1 MNSRISLNITNNT
14 TGNIPL
20 SLLGNDANLAD
31 NSNASTRYLYDV
43 SGVSFTTLNTV
54 SVEYKPTLQT
64 FYSTFVASFS
74 GGNLS
79 GVLNALNTLGIGE
92 FYSFTSGP
100 STFIANNDNN
110 YAFGVLIC
118 YVGSNPQCSYQYN
131 VTATAISDS
140 AIKINTIQTVTFIN
154 PTSVSGHL
162 NNPSATPI
170 GGGLVNGDSV
180 EFLGTSPTAV
190 VTLTYNIKNETTG
203 AILFSGTITSSNT
216 PFSFTFVVST
226 GNSYSIE
233 MYQV

>member
-20 SLLGNDANLAD
+20 SLLGNEANLAD

-54 SVEYKPTLQT
+54 SVEYKPTSQT
-64 FYSTFVASFS
+64 FYYTFVASFS

-79 GVLNALNTLGIGE
+79 GVLNALNTLGIGQ
-92 FYSFTSGP
+92 FYSYTSGA
-100 STFIANNDNN
+100 STYIANNDNN

-118 YVGSNPQCSYQYN
+118 YVGSNPQCSYQYSVSA
-131 VTATAISDS
+131 VTGVAY
-140 AIKINTIQTVTFIN
+140 IKVNSILTHTLTN
-154 PTSVSGHL
+154 PDTSSGHL

-203 AILFSGTITSSNT
+203 AILFSGTITGSAT

-226 GNSYSIE
+226 GNNYSIE